1 MQNKNLITNGYHI
14 PYNPKLKERS
24 RALRKNMTEPEKK
37 LWFGFL
43 KSRNETFLR
52 QKPLDNYIVDFY
64 CANHKLVIE
73 IDGDSHFS
81 EEGETYDKERTAI
94 FGGYGLRV
102 LRFTNRDVM
111 ENFENVCEKIIE
123 LLEKSP

>member
-24 RALRKNMTEPEKK
+24 RELRNNMTEPEKK
-37 LWFGFL
+37 LWYEFL
-43 KSRNETFLR
+43 KGLKETFLR
-52 QKPLDNYIVDFY
+52 QKPIANYIVDFY
-64 CANHKLVIE
+64 CARNKLVIE

-94 FGGYGLRV
+94 LEDYGLHV

-111 ENFENVCEKIIE
+111 ENFANVCENIVEK
-123 LLEKSP
+123 LRKSP